1 MIKESNALPNQIK
14 ISLEKG
20 KNIDK
25 EWENENKLNYLIN
38 DCINIENN
46 ILYIYNLN
54 KNLIKCKSIQFDVKF
69 NPEKDGIKKFGETIK
84 RFGRIFYDN
93 LKFKKCPNNIN
104 EKRKYI
110 VSGEKENILTK
121 TGTDKN
127 WMGTICENKL
137 DKFREY
143 KWKIKII
150 KSNDNNI
157 MVGVAPSD
165 FDINSSSYDNCGWYY
180 NLKDS
185 CYYSGPPYNYN
196 KKVVEK
202 IVNNIK
208 RVEEKYEIKDKDIDI
223 KKSFG
228 SKSSNVS
235 KKSIESRRSNISS
248 IRSKKRDESKESRSS
263 HNCSNHSKESRK
275 FSSSFS
281 SKKSNKSKESKKSND
296 SSFRSKKSKK
306 SKEIRK
312 SSNSSSIKSNIS
324 KKSSPFND
332 KKYYKNENYEIILS
346 LNYEKKILKF
356 MKDNKEKG
364 KYTDIPMDKPVFP
377 AVFLYNKNDSIE
389 IEEY

>member
-1 MIKESNALPNQIK
+1 M
-14 ISLEKG
+14 
-20 KNIDK
+20 
-25 EWENENKLNYLIN
+25 
-38 DCINIENN
+38 
-46 ILYIYNLN
+46 
-54 KNLIKCKSIQFDVKF
+54 
-69 NPEKDGIKKFGETIK
+69 
-84 RFGRIFYDN
+84 
-93 LKFKKCPNNIN
+93 KFKKCPNNIN
-104 EKRKYI
+104 ERRKYI

-137 DKFREY
+137 DKFKEY

-248 IRSKKRDESKESRSS
+248 IFSNKRDESKESRSS
-263 HNCSNHSKESRK
+263 HNCSNNSKERSKSSNSFSSKKSNKSKESK
-275 FSSSFS
+275 KSYDSSFR

-296 SSFRSKKSKK
+296 SSFRSKKSNK
-306 SKEIRK
+306 SKESRK
-312 SSNSSSIKSNIS
+312 SSNSSSIKSNVS

-364 KYTDIPMDKPVFP
+364 KYTDIPMDKPAFP
-377 AVFLYNKNDSIE
+377 AVFLYNENDSIE
-389 IEEY
+389 IEEYDFIKNFTIFILRFIIHLNLK